1 MKSLLFASSIQSREK
16 DSGGGTNYGTCG
28 FFLLLTITRAII
40 SLQATDFVSF
50 QVPLAVGFLTE
61 DPGFFPSLC
70 KLYAFTQIAQTP
82 FAWLQVVLLSLG
94 FDFQIH
100 TVLFWNIS
108 QHGLSSWKLPKG
120 VDLQGQQHKDGRD

>member
-1 MKSLLFASSIQSREK
+1 MKSLFFASSIQSREK
-16 DSGGGTNYGTCG
+16 DSGGGMNYGTCG
-28 FFLLLTITRAII
+28 FFLLLTITRGII

-82 FAWLQVVLLSLG
+82 FAWLQVVCCPLALIFRSTQFFFGISVNMGSLHG
-94 FDFQIH
+94 S
-100 TVLFWNIS
+100 S
-108 QHGLSSWKLPKG
+108 QRW
-120 VDLQGQQHKDGRD
+120 